1 MSNISLIVGLGNP
14 GKEYAQT
21 RHNAGFWFVEQ
32 LADRYGISLK
42 AEPKFHGFTGRGQI
56 EGHDVRLLLP
66 TTFMNRSGQSV
77 VPFAKFYQVT
87 PEAILIAHD
96 ELDMDPG
103 IIRLKTGGGHGGHN
117 GLRDIVPHIGPNF
130 HRLRIGIGHPGSKE
144 RVTGHVLGKA
154 PSSEQ
159 DLMDAAIDHALS
171 KVKMLVDG
179 QVSQAMNQINAYKPA

>member
-32 LADRYGISLK
+32 LADRYGIPLK

-144 RVTGHVLGKA
+144 RVSGHVLGKA

>member
-1 MSNISLIVGLGNP
+1 VSNISLIIGLGNP

-144 RVTGHVLGKA
+144 RVSGHVLGKA